1 MFPKVSYKTFVL
13 MLCVVS
19 FIIANFGLT
28 NIITYAI
35 PVLMFLYPLAI
46 VLIILALLGPLFH
59 YKKPVFAGS
68 ILLVFFI
75 SIIDGYNALI
85 GSVPAFEV
93 SVLSSISAIYA
104 DYLPLYSIGLGW
116 IIPALVGAVIGLCI
130 PNRTNEINKD

>member
-1 MFPKVSYKTFVL
+1 VVA
-13 MLCVVS
+13 LCVVS

-46 VLIILALLGPLFH
+46 VLIILALAGPLFN
-59 YKKPVFAGS
+59 YKKPVFAGA

-93 SVLSSISAIYA
+93 GMLSSISTFYA

-116 IIPALVGAVIGLCI
+116 IVPAVVGAVIGLCI
-130 PNRTNEINKD
+130 PHHSSEVNTN